1 ATTPIPCRH
10 CTAPLHD
17 ALPTL
22 SDAKTCTITN
32 TAVGPTLKVTKVV
45 DNGASGATAVAG
57 DFSLFVDGNGV
68 TSGAT
73 NAYTVGNHTV
83 AEGAHPGYTEVISGD
98 CNATTGVVTLALSDA
113 KTCTITL
120 SPAGPTLK
128 VTKVVDNGAS
138 GATAVAGDF
147 SLFVDG
153 N

>member
-83 AEGAHPGYTEVISGD
+83 AEVASAHDTTPVTWPSRIPTGA
-98 CNATTGVVTLALSDA
+98 
-113 KTCTITL
+113 
-120 SPAGPTLK
+120 
-128 VTKVVDNGAS
+128 
-138 GATAVAGDF
+138 
-147 SLFVDG
+147 
-153 N
+153 